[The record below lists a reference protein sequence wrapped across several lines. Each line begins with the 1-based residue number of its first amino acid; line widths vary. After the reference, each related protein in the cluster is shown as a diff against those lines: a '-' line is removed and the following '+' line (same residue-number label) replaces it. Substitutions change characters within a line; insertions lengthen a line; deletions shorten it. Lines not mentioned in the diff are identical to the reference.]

1 MLLYLQVNNFLMYSG
16 AEGQTAVDVCHGYE
30 VGSMV
35 EVPMAEGL
43 PRYGVIRWI
52 GQLPQVKDKL
62 VAGLELVRTIV
73 SKCLSHI
80 LLGAL
85 YRQLLFLLSL
95 TGLCA
100 HGKSF

>member
-1 MLLYLQVNNFLMYSG
+1 MLLCLQVNNFLMLPG
-16 AEGQTAVDVCHGYE
+16 AEGQEAVDVPHDFE

-35 EVPMAEGL
+35 QVSVGEEL

-62 VAGLELVRTIV
+62 VAGLELVKKIV
-73 SKCLSHI
+73 SKCLFHI

-85 YRQLLFLLSL
+85 YRQLLFVLSF